1 MADPDYHAAKRQGY
15 EWGVKEERER
25 IIALLEAE
33 KGKQEH
39 MWGIERD
46 AFKDLVEID
55 WVIELIR
62 GENE

>member
-25 IIALLEAE
+25 IITLLENTLADFYNT
-33 KGKQEH
+33 KDDWYDGYTCALSTA
-39 MWGIERD
+39 IE
-46 AFKDLVEID
+46 EIK
-55 WVIELIR
+55 